1 MTKIIIGFVLGV
13 VISTI
18 GFSGL
23 ARLADKGVS
32 TIKQTSQDMA
42 K

>member
-1 MTKIIIGFVLGV
+1 MTKIIIGFILGIV
-13 VISTI
+13 VSTI

-23 ARLADKGVS
+23 ARLADQGVS
-32 TIKQTSQDMA
+32 TIKQTSQEMA